1 MNTELSKKQIRFL
14 KAQAHALNP
23 VVRVG
28 QHGLSEAL
36 YRELD
41 IALDHHELV
50 KVKVAAADRDAR
62 SAMLQDMSRKTKS
75 QIVQSIGSMVV
86 LFRPNPQNPVIDLS
100 VADE

>member
-1 MNTELSKKQIRFL
+1 MNAELSKKQIKFL

-50 KVKVAAADRDAR
+50 KVKVAADDRDAR

-86 LFRPNPQNPVIDLS
+86 LFRPNPQSPVIDLS
-100 VADE
+100 AAD